1 MVGGF
6 ALSGLAAG
14 GIGNLAISTGLKT
27 ATVGAI
33 NTGLINAGIGL
44 TTQLIFNEG
53 DSSELDYDSL
63 RLDFAFGTLGSFV
76 GAGLAA
82 KTGGGLVSRIGF
94 STAFEGAFAGTEQ
107 VARNLANGDSWSLSV
122 SSAILSSIIFQG
134 GSEILSNSRE
144 ILQAGGRLWY

>member
-6 ALSGLAAG
+6 ALSGLAAVS
-14 GIGNLAISTGLKT
+14 IGNLAISTGLKT

-63 RLDFAFGTLGSFV
+63 T
-76 GAGLAA
+76 
-82 KTGGGLVSRIGF
+82 
-94 STAFEGAFAGTEQ
+94 Q
-107 VARNLANGDSWSLSV
+107 
-122 SSAILSSIIFQG
+122 ILHQKKLI
-134 GSEILSNSRE
+134 
-144 ILQAGGRLWY
+144 